1 MSSLY
6 SVILDSGVKE
16 IHTLAA
22 PGGAGSLPYVE
33 DEATRRLFNL
43 DRSLRIALSR
53 RPEVNGSQTLAG
65 LLYLLEEK
73 GMNKPRKPQA
83 PRQEPP
89 DQREP
94 YELPP
99 PPSEPDPSEP
109 PGPQQDPPPPEEP
122 ERDAAFAFERP
133 NRCPRSQSSI
143 EQPICSIVIKIG

>member
-73 GMNKPRKPQA
+73 GMKTSETSSAA
-83 PRQEPP
+83 PGA
-89 DQREP
+89 
-94 YELPP
+94 
-99 PPSEPDPSEP
+99 S
-109 PGPQQDPPPPEEP
+109 
-122 ERDAAFAFERP
+122 
-133 NRCPRSQSSI
+133 RS
-143 EQPICSIVIKIG
+143 KGTL